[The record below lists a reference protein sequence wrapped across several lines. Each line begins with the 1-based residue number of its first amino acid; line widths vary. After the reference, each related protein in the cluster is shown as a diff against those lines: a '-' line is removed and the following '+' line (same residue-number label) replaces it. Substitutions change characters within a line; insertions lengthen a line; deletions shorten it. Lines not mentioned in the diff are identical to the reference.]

1 MGSGPIRQAKFGW
14 YLSGTKD
21 LRSICQ
27 TEKAVEW
34 EQISYWEQVLPTV
47 LPRKQLTWVLIEF
60 SVFPKIRIILTE
72 LFSKWSH
79 CHDFDY
85 YSLLPA
91 KIIKWKGL
99 SHMYSYNSWIHLKW
113 KFFSLL
119 NSKTTQWVINEFWRR
134 VSIIRISTHWVVFEV
149 KRYASKSG
157 MPRSSILRGQY

>member
-1 MGSGPIRQAKFGW
+1 MKTQFDCLKFSW
-14 YLSGTKD
+14 NLWNIVSRRFKKVCDIWT
-21 LRSICQ
+21 S
-27 TEKAVEW
+27 
-34 EQISYWEQVLPTV
+34 PTV

-60 SVFPKIRIILTE
+60 SILPKIRIILTE

-91 KIIKWKGL
+91 KIIKWMGL
-99 SHMYSYNSWIHLKW
+99 FHMYSHNTWIHFKW
-113 KFFSLL
+113 KILFLV

-149 KRYASKSG
+149 KR
-157 MPRSSILRGQY
+157 